1 MPKYGSYLQREAYY
15 LFDKQEIDMN
25 EWCKCSFEIALDDK
39 KEMYI
44 MGKEVVNEMNEIK
57 ETLEDMVEECEEYEE
72 EDGESY
78 MIFYMGDYIIEA
90 TNGEYRDW
98 VCKYEIDDYY
108 NLIVRKLCEYNILVK
123 AIEDEKAKIQLEKD
137 VCLGVALALMMW

>member
-1 MPKYGSYLQREAYY
+1 MPMYGSYLQKDAYY
-15 LFDKQEIDMN
+15 LFDKEEIDMN
-25 EWCKCSFEIALDDK
+25 VYCKCSFEIALDDK

-44 MGKEVVNEMNEIK
+44 MGKKVVDEMNEIK
-57 ETLEDMVEECEEYEE
+57 KILEDMVEECEEYEE

-137 VCLGVALALMMW
+137 VCLGVALALMTR